1 MAKILYFFKGN
12 GNLRIN
18 NIVRSNL
25 FLLLNLCFEHQM
37 FFCAYFHD
45 CLVYLL
51 EDLLVYY
58 SLQSTARLDIKSVIV

>member
-1 MAKILYFFKGN
+1 M
-12 GNLRIN
+12 
-18 NIVRSNL
+18 

-45 CLVYLL
+45 FLVYLL